1 MQCLPLP
8 RLPLVP
14 AGQGHPAADCC
25 AVQRA
30 ARGGGAPGGCIRH
43 PRPHPARPHRPQV
56 GGWAVQIGWTGR
68 LDWLEDKLWRLL
80 DFTCVGI
87 PPTPLHSHT
96 PSHHHPPLPRPR
108 PFLPAAPRLW
118 TPTTSISQPL
128 ASMSEPRYPE
138 PLACELS
145 APALA
150 SAASSS
156 SFWAAPHH
164 QQTDPPGMHACC

>member
-1 MQCLPLP
+1 MSLQAKAIQ
-8 RLPLVP
+8 RLIAALCSELRGVAVPLVDAFAIP
-14 AGQGHPAADCC
+14 DHILRAPIGLRWAAGLCRLAGLA
-25 AVQRA
+25 
-30 ARGGGAPGGCIRH
+30 
-43 PRPHPARPHRPQV
+43 
-56 GGWAVQIGWTGR
+56 GWTGR

-96 PSHHHPPLPRPR
+96 PPHHHPPLPRPR